1 MLTRRTCLAAGP
13 AALLATGLGAKSH
26 AAEVF
31 DPASPLPHK
40 RAYAPFVS
48 TYLNSASQH
57 PLSIDAI
64 DAAQQYLRYKAFSTS
79 SDYSNGSTYLRVLEK
94 FAQLIGAD
102 KSEVCYVQST
112 TVGENLL
119 LKALGLPARGTRL
132 VTDELHYVGSLPTY
146 RQLADA
152 GTQVVTAR
160 ADADGRI
167 DLDQFEE
174 AIDHNTR
181 LVTVSLVSMVNG
193 FQHDLTELCRIAHA
207 KGALVYA
214 DIVQAVGSVPFNV
227 RDSGVDVCSTAS
239 YKWLMGEQGLGFLY
253 VRRDRLERM
262 QRPWYGHYQLER
274 RVDLGFPNP
283 EPLDAVTEFD
293 HVEGAR
299 GYFAMGSQANV
310 VAAMLDRSLSYLI
323 SVGPERIA
331 AYRQPLIDR
340 LQEAVPKLGYPS
352 LTPQESGSALVAF
365 RHEGDTNELRERLA
379 AANIVATVARHHFR
393 ISPSVF
399 NDSDDI
405 ERLIAALSG

>member
-1 MLTRRTCLAAGP
+1 MLTRRTCLTAGP
-13 AALLATGLGAKSH
+13 AALLATGLGTEPH
-26 AAEVF
+26 AAEPF

-40 RAYAPFVS
+40 EAFAPFAS

-57 PLSIDAI
+57 PLSIDAT
-64 DAAQQYLRYKAFSTS
+64 AAAHRYLQYKSFSTS
-79 SDYSNGSTYLRVLEK
+79 SDYSNGATYLRVLEK

-102 KSEVCYVQST
+102 NDEVCYVQST

-119 LKALGLPARGTRL
+119 LKALGLPARGARL

-152 GTQVVTAR
+152 GTEVVTAR
-160 ADADGRI
+160 ADPDGRI
-167 DLDQFEE
+167 DLDQFEK
-174 AIDHNTR
+174 AINRDTR

-207 KGALVYA
+207 QGALVYA
-214 DIVQAVGSVPFNV
+214 DIVQAVGSVPFDV
-227 RDSGVDVCSTAS
+227 RESGVDACATAS

-253 VRRDRLERM
+253 VRRDRLEQM
-262 QRPWYGHYQLER
+262 ERPWYGHYQLEK

-283 EPLDAVTEFD
+283 ERLDSVTEFS

-310 VAAMLDRSLSYLI
+310 VAAVLDSSLSYLQ

-331 AYRQPLIDR
+331 AHRQPLIDR
-340 LQEAVPKLGYPS
+340 LQDVMPSLGYRA
-352 LTPQESGSALVAF
+352 LTPRGSVSALVSF
-365 RHEGDTNELRERLA
+365 RHDGNTAELRERLA
-379 AANIVATVARHHFR
+379 AANIVATVARHHLR
-393 ISPSVF
+393 ISLSVF
-399 NDSDDI
+399 NDSEDV
-405 ERLIAALSG
+405 ERLLDALRG